1 MSPRRLPIACL
12 VTPLVF
18 ALSCADFEGAVDP
31 THGFPDTVVAT
42 PVFSRDIAPLFERR
56 CALGGCHTPQSE
68 QAGLVLTPDLA
79 YDDLVGVPSRLR
91 PTEIRV
97 RPGDAP
103 GSWLMAM
110 IGDDQAARGGFSRM
124 PLGSGPL
131 TPNQIATIANWI
143 NQGAERE

>member
-1 MSPRRLPIACL
+1 MNARRHTIACL
-12 VTPLVF
+12 VTSLMF

-31 THGFPDTVVAT
+31 THGFPDTVVAV

-56 CALGGCHTPQSE
+56 CAIGGCHTPQSA
-68 QAGLVLTPDLA
+68 QASLVLTPDVA
-79 YDDLVGVPSRLR
+79 YDNLVGVPSRLR

-97 RPGDAP
+97 VPGDAP
-103 GSWLMAM
+103 SSWLMAM

-124 PLGSGPL
+124 PLGSSPL

-143 NQGAERE
+143 NHGAERE